1 MAGALP
7 AVSSP
12 KQSQFCFL
20 EMIPFP
26 WSPLKDAFNFFFF
39 YFFHLKY
46 LFILFILLLL
56 LFLPRRNRERK
67 KEKKIKAS
75 KAITKR
81 EAPGSKPVDS
91 DRGSGANKLG
101 AFLQEKWRRT
111 EPPRSERR
119 ALLPHLSPPSL
130 HLGRVLS
137 LCSLPLP
144 TPIQPVCS
152 KSRFWLERPA
162 STFATPGTLQL
173 QARALRVLTLPLLAA
188 FKFIMPFI
196 ACYCMCYSHCP
207 GDGSGSSGRGTRCG
221 FH

>member
-1 MAGALP
+1 MLSIFFFLLLP
-7 AVSSP
+7 F
-12 KQSQFCFL
+12 K
-20 EMIPFP
+20 IPF
-26 WSPLKDAFNFFFF
+26 
-39 YFFHLKY
+39 YFIYFTIIIIFAPEEQGKE
-46 LFILFILLLL
+46 
-56 LFLPRRNRERK
+56 ERK
-67 KEKKIKAS
+67 K
-75 KAITKR
+75 
-81 EAPGSKPVDS
+81 
-91 DRGSGANKLG
+91 KLVKQSPNAKHLALSLWIPTVALALTSWG
-101 AFLQEKWRRT
+101 AFLKRKWRRT

-119 ALLPHLSPPSL
+119 ALLPPHLSPPSL

-144 TPIQPVCS
+144 TPTQPVCS

-207 GDGSGSSGRGTRCG
+207 GDWSGSSGRGTRCG